1 MEELS
6 DYYTASEFKEDFAS
20 DDEPPQDKIQEKK
33 MIYKGKDLR
42 IYKEILRIGERTLD
56 KTAPIDYVDFNLIKI
71 DEENPER
78 HQLFLGLDTFS
89 SQDWIKISLIS
100 MKRKEVAKFELEWLS
115 KDQNKS
121 LKLVKKDN
129 F

>member
-56 KTAPIDYVDFNLIKI
+56 KTAPIDYVDFNLTKT
-71 DEENPER
+71 DEEQPER
-78 HQLFLGLDTFS
+78 H
-89 SQDWIKISLIS
+89 
-100 MKRKEVAKFELEWLS
+100 
-115 KDQNKS
+115 
-121 LKLVKKDN
+121 
-129 F
+129 